1 MIKFKQKYGK
11 NSRILLTDTDSLI
24 YEIKTEDVYDDFS
37 NNNEMSDFSNY

>member
-37 NNNEMSDFSNY
+37 NNKEMSDFSNY